1 MDRAPVARATLSLLP
16 GALVVGVTLLASC
29 AGALRAQPPAS
40 PPSSIPSSSPS
51 SIPNSIQA
59 PVRLSQDDWAKLRAG
74 ETITRMVPMA
84 GANQR
89 AGIAV
94 RLVPG
99 DPERVARAI
108 GDVDHWSEWVPFLKT
123 SKRSS
128 APGPLSRELHFDLP
142 WPLSDRHYRAQ
153 LRTEAIR
160 AAGGAPGEAGP
171 LEWNL
176 TWDSVPDSGNVE
188 WAWGSFRVTD
198 QAPGRS
204 LVVFRSATDVG
215 APRFARSILDRV
227 MTDSLSWVLDGLA
240 QQVNRCRYTAPF
252 PAGCDEE
259 RPSKP

>member
-1 MDRAPVARATLSLLP
+1 MDRAPVARVTLSLLP
-16 GALVVGVTLLASC
+16 GALVMGVALLASG
-29 AGALRAQPPAS
+29 AGVLRAQP
-40 PPSSIPSSSPS
+40 PS

-74 ETITRMVPMA
+74 ESVTRMVPMA

-99 DPERVARAI
+99 DPERVARTI

-123 SKRSS
+123 SKRSR

-153 LRTEAIR
+153 IRTEAIR
-160 AAGGAPGEAGP
+160 AAGGPPGEAGP
-171 LEWNL
+171 LEWTL

-198 QAPGRS
+198 HEPGRS

-215 APRFARSILDRV
+215 TPRFARSILDRA

-240 QQVNRCRYTAPF
+240 QQVNRCRYSVPF

>member
-1 MDRAPVARATLSLLP
+1 MDRDLPARASPPLLR
-16 GALVVGVTLLASC
+16 GALILGIVLLASG
-29 AGALRAQPPAS
+29 AGALHAQA
-40 PPSSIPSSSPS
+40 PSSLPTSLD
-51 SIPNSIQA
+51 A
-59 PVRLSQDDWAKLRAG
+59 PLRLSEEDWGRLRAG
-74 ETITRMVPMA
+74 ETITRMIAMP

-108 GDVDHWSEWVPFLKT
+108 GDVDHWREWVPFLKT
-123 SKRSS
+123 SRRSK
-128 APGPLSRELHFDLP
+128 APGPVSRELHFDLP
-142 WPLSDRHYRAQ
+142 WPLSDRRYRAE

-160 AAGGAPGEAGP
+160 AAGGGPDEPGP
-171 LEWNL
+171 LDWTL

-198 QAPGRS
+198 HEPRRS

-227 MTDSLSWVLDGLA
+227 MTDSLRWVLDGLA
-240 QQVNRCRYTAPF
+240 QQVDRCRYTVPF
-252 PAGCDEE
+252 PEGCEE
-259 RPSKP
+259 ARPSRP